1 MIKIMQ
7 RKVHVCRVNNLCKLS
22 LDILKKYLKKLVFKN
37 LLISKT
43 KIHILEL
50 SIKG

>member
-1 MIKIMQ
+1 MCKI
-7 RKVHVCRVNNLCKLS
+7 NNLYKLS
-22 LDILKKYLKKLVFKN
+22 LDILKRCLKKLVFKN

-50 SIKG
+50 SIKH